1 MAVFEDS
8 NSAFLDVRADT
19 WKTDVEFEVK
29 KKNLLYFN
37 GRAYMIATN
46 IATNIKRQFFLGS

>member
-19 WKTDVEFEVK
+19 WKTNVEFEVK
-29 KKNLLYFN
+29 KKILLYSN
-37 GRAYMIATN
+37 GPAYMIAH
-46 IATNIKRQFFLGS
+46 